1 MSTLTVS
8 TNLPFKPAR
17 TDEGR
22 DCSASIEE
30 CSIYRMLPA
39 HAKEY
44 MKRSPHLLEYLHAYP
59 VNTYG
64 IPLFFSD
71 LRRDLKDLKEPN
83 LIYPANEDTF
93 IHIFPDPV
101 DARNWYIPI
110 EPSFLRSVNELIP
123 AVEAKLVNLLDALE
137 NDPKT
142 DAERVTVLKEL
153 ISRVV
158 HVARPG
164 ETPQGVVD
172 HALSQQGMKE
182 KMMAF
187 LNKDLTAGDGD
198 DGRNPVLARVPR
210 LPDGRIVMTPSEY
223 RAVEYLVVRDKV
235 DLGVLKPYLN
245 DRWIED
251 VTCDGLGPIFI
262 EHKIF
267 RGLKSIIEFHKSEE
281 LDQFVVKLGERLK
294 KPLTYRTPIIDAT
307 LPDGSRI
314 NIVYGTEISKRGS
327 NFTIRKAMAE
337 DVISVLRLVEF
348 GTCNYLM
355 AGYFWICIE
364 HGMSMFMSGETASGK
379 TTSLNAVTAFIPP
392 EHKIVSIEDTPELQ
406 VPHKNWTREVSKAK
420 GKGEGEGADVT
431 MFDLLKSAL
440 RQRPN
445 IIIVG
450 EIRGVEGS
458 VAFGAMQTGHPVL
471 STFHAASVEKLIQ
484 RLCGDPINIPKT
496 FLDNLNIVVIQSAVK
511 RPSGETVRRML
522 SVNELVG
529 YNPDTGGISF
539 VEIFKWNPVNDTF
552 EFTGKGASFLL
563 ENKIA
568 TMLGF
573 SDSRKPEIYDE
584 VEKRAR
590 ILERLH
596 KAGYTD
602 YRDLFQMIV
611 KVKKEGLIRI
621 GGTGGG

>member
-1 MSTLTVS
+1 MGTLTVS
-8 TNLPFKPAR
+8 TTLPFKPAKA
-17 TDEGR
+17 DEGN
-22 DCSASIEE
+22 DCAANIEG

-44 MKRSPHLLEYLHAYP
+44 MQKSPHLLEYLHTYP

-64 IPLFFSD
+64 VPLFFSELKRD
-71 LRRDLKDLKEPN
+71 LRGMKDPN
-83 LIYPANEDTF
+83 LIYPAGDNTF
-93 IHIFPDPV
+93 IHIFPDPI
-101 DARNWYIPI
+101 DARNYYIPI
-110 EPSFLRSVNELIP
+110 EPSFLSSVNDLIP
-123 AVEAKLVNLLDALE
+123 AVEMKLVNLLDALDR
-137 NDPKT
+137 DPVS

-153 ISRVV
+153 ISRAVYV
-158 HVARPG
+158 TKPG
-164 ETPQGVVD
+164 ETVEGLM
-172 HALSQQGMKE
+172 ALIASQLGIKT
-182 KMMAF
+182 KIMAF
-187 LNKDLTAGDGD
+187 LNKDLTAGSADTEQEHA
-198 DGRNPVLARVPR
+198 LSRVPK
-210 LPDGRIVMTPSEY
+210 LPDGRIVMTPQEY
-223 RAVEYLVVRDKV
+223 KAVEYLMIRDKI
-235 DLGVLKPYLN
+235 DLGILKPYIN
-245 DRWIED
+245 DRYIED

-267 RGLKSIIEFHKSEE
+267 KGLKSIIEFRKSDE

-314 NIVYGTEISKRGS
+314 NIVYGTEISRRGS
-327 NFTIRKAMAE
+327 NFTIRKAM
-337 DVISVLRLVEF
+337 DDIISILKLVEF
-348 GTCNYLM
+348 GTCNYMM

-364 HGMSMFMSGETASGK
+364 HGMSLFMSGETASGK

-392 EHKIVSIEDTPELQ
+392 EAKIVSIEDTPELQ

-440 RQRPN
+440 RQRPTM
-445 IIIVG
+445 IIVG

-496 FLDNLNIVVIQSAVK
+496 YLDNLNIVVIQSAVK

-529 YNPDTGGISF
+529 YNADTGGISF

-552 EFTGKGASFLL
+552 DFSGKGASYLL

-568 TMLGF
+568 TLLGF
-573 SDSRKPEIYDE
+573 PDHKKAEIYDE

-596 KAGYTD
+596 KAGYSD
-602 YRDLFQMIV
+602 FQDIFQMLT

-621 GGTGGG
+621 GE